1 MMKTLFPVTF
11 WTVGFLSASVT
22 GVVAQENWP
31 QFRGETAGVIAD
43 NPSLPDSWGPQ
54 ENVAWELDV
63 PGRGWSS
70 PIVWGDHIFVLTSTS
85 VTGPDVPIQPVENY
99 RARSLGGTMTAAFIT
114 DLDEPLRWVLYDV
127 DFQTGEVRWE
137 QTLHASVPS
146 LPTHQKSTFASETP
160 VTDGQRIYVYLAD
173 IGLHAVNFDGTLA
186 WSVEMDWLPRR
197 EWGAASSPV
206 LHDGVLYIVNDNEE
220 ESYVAAYEAESG
232 SELWRTTRDEGSNWS
247 TPFVWVNDVRT
258 EIVTTGQNGV
268 RSYGLNGELL
278 WNLTGMSSLVI
289 PTPFSDHGLLY
300 INSGYVADQ
309 NRPVYAIRPGASGD
323 ITLAEGTNSNDY
335 IVWSHPQLGS
345 YNPSSLVYG
354 DYHYTLL
361 DRGILLCYDARTGRE
376 VYPRQRITAGTLF
389 TASPWAYN
397 GKIFALSED
406 GDTFVIQAGAEFEVL
421 GKNSLDE
428 MTLSTPAVARN
439 SVIIRTATKLYRIA
453 ESGD

>member
-1 MMKTLFPVTF
+1 MKTLFPVTF